1 MSQQDEIEQGER
13 VRQWLRDNATSII
26 AGIALGFALIYGW
39 HWKQGQ
45 DLSRSADLA
54 TQLDAVNAAAEAGEL
69 DRARSL
75 AEALAGNDAASE
87 QAALA
92 ALRVARLQFDA
103 AAHDDAR
110 ATLAAAIA
118 RAPQAALLDALHLRL
133 AQVELAAGRHAEG
146 LAALD
151 AIPAGRFEAEAAEL
165 RGDLLFAQGQL
176 DGAAEAYAGALA
188 GTEEGSPT
196 RRFLEIK
203 LTEAGG
209 RPAAETTD
217 TTTSAA
223 EGS

>member
-13 VRQWLRDNATSII
+13 VRQWLRDNATSLV

-45 DLSRSADLA
+45 DASRSVDLA
-54 TQLDAVNAAAEAGEL
+54 TQLDAVNAAADAGEA

-75 AEALAGNDAASE
+75 AEALAANEAASE

-103 AAHDDAR
+103 GAHEEAR
-110 ATLAAAIA
+110 ATLGAALARNPQEALAAAL
-118 RAPQAALLDALHLRL
+118 QLRL

-146 LAALD
+146 LAALA
-151 AIPAGRFEAEAAEL
+151 AIPAGRFIAEAAEV
-165 RGDLLFAQGQL
+165 RGDLLFAQGER
-176 DGAAEAYAGALA
+176 AAAVEAYAAALA
-188 GTEEGSPT
+188 AIDAGSPT
-196 RRFLEIK
+196 RRFVETK

-209 RPAAETTD
+209 RPAAATD
-217 TTTSAA
+217 TDTAA